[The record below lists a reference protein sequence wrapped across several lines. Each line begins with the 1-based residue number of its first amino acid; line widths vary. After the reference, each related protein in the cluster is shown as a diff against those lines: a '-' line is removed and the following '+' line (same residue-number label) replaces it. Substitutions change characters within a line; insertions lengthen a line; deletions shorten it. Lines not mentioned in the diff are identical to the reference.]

1 MLTEDP
7 WSINLLPAYPEIL
20 LVVAVSAILLIDMF
34 LSDARRVVTYV
45 LSLVTI
51 AFCAVV
57 NLAFLIDADTIY
69 TFNNMFVSDPMSNL
83 LKVGTYLA
91 VAMSFVY
98 SREFVIQRGLVSGER
113 GGEFYAIALF
123 ALLGQMVMISANN
136 FLSIYL
142 GLELMSLSLYA
153 MCALARDDRAA
164 TEASMKYFI
173 LGALAS
179 GFLLYGMSMVYGATG
194 SLDLTVIARELAS
207 GGSSHTIMVFGL
219 VFLVAGLA
227 FKLGVV
233 PFHMWIPD
241 VYQGAPTAVT
251 LMIGGAPKLAA
262 FAITLRILVEGM
274 IVFAV
279 DWQQM
284 LIVLAVLSLAL
295 GNIAAIAQT
304 SVKRLLGYSTIA
316 QMGFMLLGLFSGV
329 VGGNAYSAAS
339 AYGAAM
345 FYVLTYVVTVLGA
358 FGVLMLLSRAGY
370 EADSMED
377 LKGLFKRSPVAAG
390 VMLVIMFSL
399 TGIPPTVGFYAKFV
413 VVNAA
418 VVAGQVG
425 LAVFALMMSL
435 IAAYYYLRIVKLMF
449 FDDPVSDVPVAPARL
464 DMRLLLAANGAAVVA
479 FGIVPGWLMQYCLI
493 AITRTLAS

>member
-1 MLTEDP
+1 MNPID
-7 WSINLLPAYPEIL
+7 SFGMNLLPAYPEL
-20 LVVAVSAILLIDMF
+20 LMVCAISAILLIDMF
-34 LSDARRVVTYV
+34 TGDARRGLTYI
-45 LSLVTI
+45 LSLVAI
-51 AFCAVV
+51 GLCAGL
-57 NLAFLIDADTIY
+57 NLAFLVDADTIF
-69 TFNNMFVSDPMSNL
+69 TFDGMFVSDPMSNL
-83 LKVGTYLA
+83 LKIGCYIA
-91 VAMSFVY
+91 VAGSFVY
-98 SREFVIQRGLVSGER
+98 SREFVAERALVSGER
-113 GGEFYAIALF
+113 GGEFYPMALF

-153 MCALARDDRAA
+153 LCALRRDDRGAIEAA
-164 TEASMKYFI
+164 MKYFI

-194 SLDLTVIARELAS
+194 SLDLTVIGRELAT
-207 GGSSHTIMVFGL
+207 GGTSHTIMVFGL

-241 VYQGAPTAVT
+241 VYQGAPTAVA

-274 IVFAV
+274 IVYAV

-284 LIVLAVLSLAL
+284 LVILAVLSLAL

-339 AYGAAM
+339 AYGAAL
-345 FYVLTYVVTVLGA
+345 FYVLTYVLTAVGA
-358 FGVLMLLSRAGY
+358 FGVLMLISRAGY
-370 EADSMED
+370 EADSMDD
-377 LKGLFKRSPVAAG
+377 LKGLFKRSPMAAG

-413 VVNAA
+413 VINAA
-418 VVAGQVG
+418 VIAGRTE

-449 FDDPVSDVPVAPARL
+449 FDEPLATQPLPPARL
-464 DMRLLLAANGAAVVA
+464 DMRLVLALNGVAVIA
-479 FGIVPGWLMQYCLI
+479 FGVVPGWLLQYCLT

>member
-1 MLTEDP
+1 
-7 WSINLLPAYPEIL
+7 
-20 LVVAVSAILLIDMF
+20 
-34 LSDARRVVTYV
+34 
-45 LSLVTI
+45 
-51 AFCAVV
+51 
-57 NLAFLIDADTIY
+57 
-69 TFNNMFVSDPMSNL
+69 
-83 LKVGTYLA
+83 
-91 VAMSFVY
+91 
-98 SREFVIQRGLVSGER
+98 
-113 GGEFYAIALF
+113 
-123 ALLGQMVMISANN
+123 
-136 FLSIYL
+136 
-142 GLELMSLSLYA
+142 
-153 MCALARDDRAA
+153 
-164 TEASMKYFI
+164 
-173 LGALAS
+173 
-179 GFLLYGMSMVYGATG
+179 
-194 SLDLTVIARELAS
+194 
-207 GGSSHTIMVFGL
+207 
-219 VFLVAGLA
+219 
-227 FKLGVV
+227 
-233 PFHMWIPD
+233 
-241 VYQGAPTAVT
+241 
-251 LMIGGAPKLAA
+251 MIGGAPKLAA

>member
-1 MLTEDP
+1 
-7 WSINLLPAYPEIL
+7 
-20 LVVAVSAILLIDMF
+20 
-34 LSDARRVVTYV
+34 
-45 LSLVTI
+45 
-51 AFCAVV
+51 
-57 NLAFLIDADTIY
+57 
-69 TFNNMFVSDPMSNL
+69 
-83 LKVGTYLA
+83 
-91 VAMSFVY
+91 
-98 SREFVIQRGLVSGER
+98 
-113 GGEFYAIALF
+113 
-123 ALLGQMVMISANN
+123 
-136 FLSIYL
+136 
-142 GLELMSLSLYA
+142 
-153 MCALARDDRAA
+153 
-164 TEASMKYFI
+164 
-173 LGALAS
+173 
-179 GFLLYGMSMVYGATG
+179 
-194 SLDLTVIARELAS
+194 
-207 GGSSHTIMVFGL
+207 MVFGL

-241 VYQGAPTAVT
+241 VYQGAPTAVA

-274 IVFAV
+274 IVYAV

-284 LIVLAVLSLAL
+284 LVILAVLSLAL

-339 AYGAAM
+339 AYGAAL
-345 FYVLTYVVTVLGA
+345 FYVLTYVLTAVGA
-358 FGVLMLLSRAGY
+358 FGVLMLIS
-370 EADSMED
+370 
-377 LKGLFKRSPVAAG
+377 KGLFKRSPMAAG

-413 VVNAA
+413 VINAA
-418 VVAGQVG
+418 VIAGRTE

-449 FDDPVSDVPVAPARL
+449 FDEPLATQPLPPARL
-464 DMRLLLAANGAAVVA
+464 DMRLVLALNGVAVIA
-479 FGIVPGWLMQYCLI
+479 FGVVPGWLLQYCLT

>member
-1 MLTEDP
+1 MNTIDP
-7 WSINLLPAYPEIL
+7 FSVNLLPAYPELL
-20 LVVAVSAILLIDMF
+20 LVVAISAILLIDMF
-34 LSDARRVVTYV
+34 LPDARRGVTYW
-45 LSLVTI
+45 LSLGAI
-51 AFCAVV
+51 ALCAVI
-57 NLAFLIDADTIY
+57 NFAFLTDADTIY
-69 TFNNMFVSDPMSNL
+69 TFSNMFVSDPMSNL
-83 LKVGTYLA
+83 LKIGCYIA
-91 VAMSFVY
+91 VAASFVY
-98 SREFVIQRGLVSGER
+98 SRDFVEQRGLVSGER
-113 GGEFYAIALF
+113 GGEFYPMALF
-123 ALLGQMVMISANN
+123 ALLGQLVMISANN

-153 MCALARDDRAA
+153 MCALRRDDTTA

-179 GFLLYGMSMVYGATG
+179 GFLLYGMSMIYGATG
-194 SLDLTVIARELAS
+194 SLDLTVIARELAV
-207 GGSSHTIMVFGL
+207 GGPSHTIMVFGL

-241 VYQGAPTAVT
+241 VYQGAPTAVA
-251 LMIGGAPKLAA
+251 LMIGGAPKIAA
-262 FAITLRILVEGM
+262 FAITIRLLVEGM
-274 IVFAV
+274 IVFAG

-284 LIVLAVLSLAL
+284 LVILAVLSLAL

-339 AYGAAM
+339 AYSAAM
-345 FYVLTYVVTVLGA
+345 FYTLTYVLTVLGA
-358 FGVLMLLSRAGY
+358 FGVLMLLSHAGY
-370 EADSMED
+370 ECDRLDD
-377 LKGLFKRSPVAAG
+377 LKGLFKRSPIAAG

-418 VVAGQVG
+418 VVAGMTG
-425 LAVFALMMSL
+425 LAVYAVLLSL
-435 IAAYYYLRIVKLMF
+435 VAAYYYLRVVKLMF
-449 FDDPVSDVPVAPARL
+449 FDDPVTDLPVRTARL
-464 DMRLLLAANGAAVVA
+464 DMRLLLAVNGAAVLA
-479 FGIVPGWLMQYCLI
+479 FGIVPGWLMQFCLT

>member
-1 MLTEDP
+1 MNTIDP
-7 WSINLLPAYPEIL
+7 FSVNLLPAYPEML
-20 LVVAVSAILLIDMF
+20 LVIAVSAILLIDMF
-34 LSDARRVVTYV
+34 VSDARRGVTYI
-45 LSLVTI
+45 LSLVAI
-51 AFCAVV
+51 ALCAVI
-57 NLAFLIDADTIY
+57 NLAFLIDADTIF
-69 TFNNMFVSDPMSNL
+69 TFDNMFVSDPMSNL
-83 LKVGTYLA
+83 LKIGCYIA
-91 VAMSFVY
+91 VAASFVY
-98 SREFVIQRGLVSGER
+98 SRDFVAERGIVSGDL
-113 GGEFYAIALF
+113 GGEFYPMALF
-123 ALLGQMVMISANN
+123 ALIGEMVMISANS

-153 MCALARDDRAA
+153 MCALRRDDRAA
-164 TEASMKYFI
+164 IEASMKYFI

-179 GFLLYGMSMVYGATG
+179 GFLLYGMSMIYGATG
-194 SLDLTVIARELAS
+194 SLDLTVIARELAT

-241 VYQGAPTAVT
+241 VYQGAPTAVA

-284 LIVLAVLSLAL
+284 LMILAVLSLAL
-295 GNIAAIAQT
+295 GNIAAIVQT

-339 AYGAAM
+339 AYSAAL
-345 FYVLTYVVTVLGA
+345 FYVLTYVLTVLGA
-358 FGVLMLLSRAGY
+358 FGVLLLLSRAGY
-370 EADSMED
+370 EADSMDD
-377 LKGLFKRSPVAAG
+377 LKGLFKRSPIAAG

-418 VVAGQVG
+418 VIAGRTG

-449 FDDPVSDVPVAPARL
+449 FDDPVTDLPIAHARL
-464 DMRLLLAANGAAVVA
+464 DMRLMLAVNGAAVLA
-479 FGIVPGWLMQYCLI
+479 FGIVPGWLMQYCLT